1 MKTLF
6 KNLKKRIKVFFNLCK
21 MHYNV
26 TESILDNTI
35 VFIHIKTV
43 NGYLIYATADKYAYL
58 VKLIPTKGDEEY
70 ARICA
75 EELCEMLNDDPH
87 KLRKHDK

>member
-35 VFIHIKTV
+35 VFIYVKTV
-43 NGYLIYATADKYAYL
+43 NG
-58 VKLIPTKGDEEY
+58 
-70 ARICA
+70 
-75 EELCEMLNDDPH
+75 
-87 KLRKHDK
+87 